1 MRNLVSEVENAFEGQ
16 NSVRDVWRY
25 KVKREG
31 ERDLVQSYNV
41 VQLVPHT
48 NAYNVRMIIWLG
60 VTCEEKERKRR

>member
-1 MRNLVSEVENAFEGQ
+1 MKLQTHLEGQ

-48 NAYNVRMIIWLG
+48 YANDVRMIIWLG